1 MLEMEEWMDIRN
13 MKQEGHS
20 IREIS
25 RRTGRS
31 RNTVR
36 KVLRKKKPE
45 LVRRKPKG
53 SILDEFRAY
62 LKSRYL
68 KTGLSA
74 VRLLEEI
81 AAMGYVGSV
90 DTVRR
95 FLRTLDQEEF
105 VSSKATVRF
114 ETPPGRQAQAD
125 WAEIGHLLD
134 ASGILRKVY
143 AFIMVLGYSR
153 TVYVEF
159 TYSMKLAVLIEC
171 HKRAFA
177 YFGGCPREILYDNMA
192 QVRLPSGKLN
202 PQMTDFLSFCGIVPK
217 THRPY
222 RPRTKG
228 KVERAVSYL
237 KDNFIKGREFRDFDD
252 LQARGRAWM
261 SRTANA
267 RIHGTT
273 RRVPFEMLR
282 EEGLQPLG
290 ALGEYR
296 LLERVSRTVNAEG
309 YVLIGGNRYSVPPKM
324 VGRKVTV
331 ESGYGKIAVL
341 AGDMI
346 VAEHRLASGTRESV
360 TDPEHAAAMWELTLS
375 RQDVPKAAPAKL
387 LVQVPDQRPL
397 TVYEEVIG

>member
-62 LKSRYL
+62 LKDRYL

-81 AAMGYVGSV
+81 TAMGYRGSV
-90 DTVRR
+90 DTLRR
-95 FLRTLDQEEF
+95 YLRTIDSEEF

-114 ETPPGRQAQAD
+114 ETPPGKQAQAD
-125 WAEIGHLLD
+125 WAEIGSLRD
-134 ASGILRKVY
+134 GSGILRKVY

-153 TVYVEF
+153 MVYVEF
-159 TYSMKLAVLIEC
+159 TYSMKLETLIEC
-171 HKRAFA
+171 HKRVFA

-192 QVRLPSGKLN
+192 QVRLPNGKLN
-202 PQMTDFLSFCGIVPK
+202 PQMVDFLSFCGIVPK

-228 KVERAVSYL
+228 KVERSVSYL
-237 KDNFIKGREFRDFDD
+237 KDNFIKGREFRDFED
-252 LQARGRAWM
+252 LQAQGGTWM

-282 EEGLQPLG
+282 EEGLQPIG
-290 ALGEYR
+290 ALTEYR
-296 LLERVSRTVNAEG
+296 ILERVSRKVNAEG

-331 ESGYGKIAVL
+331 ESGYGKISVL

-346 VAEHRLASGTRESV
+346 VAEHRLATGTRESV
-360 TDPEHAAAMWELTLS
+360 TDPEHAAAMWKLTLN
-375 RQDVPKAAPAKL
+375 RQDVPKAAAAKL

-397 TVYEEVIG
+397 KVYEEVIG